1 MLRKNR
7 IISCALA
14 LLGSVILAFGLYH
27 VHSVSSVTE
36 GGALGL
42 TLLLPAA
49 LKKRLYR
56 AQGAVC
62 LCLYLC
68 YNSL

>member
-1 MLRKNR
+1 ML
-7 IISCALA
+7 
-14 LLGSVILAFGLYH
+14 
-27 VHSVSSVTE
+27 
-36 GGALGL
+36 LGL

-68 YNSL
+68 YLAVVLLVPNAGA